1 MANKPSRKQSNR
13 KSLESYEDTPQKERR
28 FKNNRPKL
36 THEELFNIKLAK
48 IKPITE
54 NQKITFEE
62 YDAGQN
68 LLLYGTAGTGK
79 TFISLYLAMEEVLAG
94 RGPYRKV
101 VVVRSVVPTRDMG
114 FLPGSAKEKSFVYEA
129 PYNAICSELI
139 NRGDAYE
146 ILKRKGVVEFIT
158 SSFVRGITLRDCIVV
173 VDEFQNMTFEE
184 QNSII
189 TRVGDNC
196 KIIFCGDCKQNDLR
210 REETGFNK
218 FHKILSRMNSFSLI
232 EFGIDDIVRSQ
243 MVKEYIITCEE
254 YENRRYETK
263 KIPLEPLEPDLG
275 EPDLEVN

>member
-1 MANKPSRKQSNR
+1 MANKPSRKQSTR

-36 THEELFNIKLAK
+36 THEEQFNIKLAK

-79 TFISLYLAMEEVLAG
+79 TFISMYLAMGEVLAG

-263 KIPLEPLEPDLG
+263 KIPLEPV